1 MFTIHIPIYW
11 RRGNLRV
18 KIIKNYVSLF
28 ILFLIC
34 REVFHISFIDYA
46 DIKYFFPQRSIYI
59 AFSLLVNYLY
69 LKIVFDCIFQYIEID
84 IFSIIRMG
92 RKKYHTM
99 MFKRIVN
106 TLVVFVF
113 FSILNDFFFYDIC
126 ILGLIGTVFI
136 EIVVGLC
143 MSLFYKRLGS
153 HTFMIT
159 FILIIFI
166 KYLITLASGIMS

>member
-1 MFTIHIPIYW
+1 MKT
-11 RRGNLRV
+11 
-18 KIIKNYVSLF
+18 IKNYVSLF

-34 REVFHISFIDYA
+34 REVFHINFIDYA
-46 DIKYFFPQRSIYI
+46 DIKYFFPQRPIYI
-59 AFSLLVNYLY
+59 VFSLLVNYLY
-69 LKIVFDCIFQYIEID
+69 LKIVSDCIFQYIEID
-84 IFSIIRMG
+84 TLSIIRMG

-99 MFKRIVN
+99 MFVRIVD
-106 TLVVFVF
+106 TLVVFVL
-113 FSILNDFFFYDIC
+113 FSILTDFFFYDIC
-126 ILGLIGTVFI
+126 ILGLIETVFI

-143 MSLFYKRLGS
+143 MSLFYKRLGT

>member
-1 MFTIHIPIYW
+1 M
-11 RRGNLRV
+11 

-34 REVFHISFIDYA
+34 KEVFHISFTDYI

-92 RKKYHTM
+92 RKKYHAM
-99 MFKRIVN
+99 MFKRIVF
-106 TLVVFVF
+106 TLVAFVF
-113 FSILNDFFFYDIC
+113 FSILTEFFFYDIC
-126 ILGLIGTVFI
+126 ILGLIETVCI
-136 EIVVGLC
+136 EIIIGLC
-143 MSLFYKRLGS
+143 MSLFYKRLGT
-153 HTFMIT
+153 HTFMIA
-159 FILIIFI
+159 FILIMFI
-166 KYLITLASGIMS
+166 KYLITLASGFW

>member
-1 MFTIHIPIYW
+1 M
-11 RRGNLRV
+11 

-34 REVFHISFIDYA
+34 REVFHISFTDYI

-59 AFSLLVNYLY
+59 VFSLLVNYLY

-92 RKKYHTM
+92 RKKYHTLM
-99 MFKRIVN
+99 LERIVN

-113 FSILNDFFFYDIC
+113 FSILTDFFFYDIC
-126 ILGLIGTVFI
+126 ILGLIGTICI
-136 EIVVGLC
+136 EIGVGLC
-143 MSLFYKRLGS
+143 MSFFYKKLGS
-153 HTFMIT
+153 HTFMIA
-159 FILIIFI
+159 FILIMFT
-166 KYLITLASGIMS
+166 KYLITLASGF

>member
-1 MFTIHIPIYW
+1 MKT
-11 RRGNLRV
+11 
-18 KIIKNYVSLF
+18 IKNYVSLF

-34 REVFHISFIDYA
+34 REVFHISFTDYI

-59 AFSLLVNYLY
+59 VFSLLVNYLY

-106 TLVVFVF
+106 TLVAFVF
-113 FSILNDFFFYDIC
+113 FSILTDFYFYDIC
-126 ILGLIGTVFI
+126 ILGLIGTICI
-136 EIVVGLC
+136 EIGVGLC
-143 MSLFYKRLGS
+143 ISFFYKKLGS
-153 HTFMIT
+153 HTFMIA
-159 FILIIFI
+159 FILIMFT
-166 KYLITLASGIMS
+166 KYLITLTSRF

>member
-1 MFTIHIPIYW
+1 MKT
-11 RRGNLRV
+11 
-18 KIIKNYVSLF
+18 IKNYVSLF

-34 REVFHISFIDYA
+34 KEVFYITFIDYA
-46 DIKYFFPQRSIYI
+46 DIKYFFPQRPIYI
-59 AFSLLVNYLY
+59 VFSLLVNYFY

-84 IFSIIRMG
+84 TFTIIRMG

-99 MFKRIVN
+99 MFKRIVS
-106 TLVVFVF
+106 TLVVFVL
-113 FSILNDFFFYDIC
+113 FSIFTDFLFYDIC

-143 MSLFYKRLGS
+143 MSFFYKKLGT

>member
-1 MFTIHIPIYW
+1 M
-11 RRGNLRV
+11 

-34 REVFHISFIDYA
+34 REVFYISFTDYI

-92 RKKYHTM
+92 RKKYHTLM
-99 MFKRIVN
+99 LERIVN

-113 FSILNDFFFYDIC
+113 FSILTDFFFYDIC
-126 ILGLIGTVFI
+126 ILGLIGTICI
-136 EIVVGLC
+136 EIGVGLC
-143 MSLFYKRLGS
+143 MSFFYKKLGS
-153 HTFMIT
+153 HTFVIA
-159 FILIIFI
+159 FILIMFT
-166 KYLITLASGIMS
+166 KYLITLTSGF

>member
-1 MFTIHIPIYW
+1 MKTIKH
-11 RRGNLRV
+11 
-18 KIIKNYVSLF
+18 YVSLF

-34 REVFHISFIDYA
+34 KEAFHINFIDHA
-46 DIKYFFPQRSIYI
+46 DIKYFFPQRPIYI
-59 AFSLLVNYLY
+59 VFSLLVNYLY

-84 IFSIIRMG
+84 TFLIIRMG
-92 RKKYHTM
+92 RKKYHTT
-99 MFKRIVN
+99 MFKKIVD
-106 TLVVFVF
+106 TLVVFVL
-113 FSILNDFFFYDIC
+113 FSILTDFFFYNIC
-126 ILGLIGTVFI
+126 ILGLIGIVCI

-159 FILIIFI
+159 FILIVFT

>member
-1 MFTIHIPIYW
+1 MKT
-11 RRGNLRV
+11 
-18 KIIKNYVSLF
+18 IKNYVSLF

-99 MFKRIVN
+99 MFKRIVF
-106 TLVVFVF
+106 TLVAFVF
-113 FSILNDFFFYDIC
+113 FSILTDFFFYDIC
-126 ILGLIGTVFI
+126 ILGLIGTSV
-136 EIVVGLC
+136 L
-143 MSLFYKRLGS
+143 K
-153 HTFMIT
+153 
-159 FILIIFI
+159 
-166 KYLITLASGIMS
+166 

>member
-1 MFTIHIPIYW
+1 MKT
-11 RRGNLRV
+11 
-18 KIIKNYVSLF
+18 IKNYVSLF

-34 REVFHISFIDYA
+34 KEVFHINFIDYA
-46 DIKYFFPQRSIYI
+46 DIKYFFPQRPIYI
-59 AFSLLVNYLY
+59 VFSLLVNYFY
-69 LKIVFDCIFQYIEID
+69 LKIVFDFIFQYIEID

-92 RKKYHTM
+92 RKKYHTLM
-99 MFKRIVN
+99 LERIVN

-113 FSILNDFFFYDIC
+113 FSILTDFFFYDIC

>member
-1 MFTIHIPIYW
+1 MKT
-11 RRGNLRV
+11 
-18 KIIKNYVSLF
+18 IKNYVSLF
-28 ILFLIC
+28 VLFLIC
-34 REVFHISFIDYA
+34 KEVFHINFIDYA
-46 DIKYFFPQRSIYI
+46 DIKYFFPQRPIYI
-59 AFSLLVNYLY
+59 VFSLLVNYFY

-92 RKKYHTM
+92 RKKYHTLM
-99 MFKRIVN
+99 LERIVN

-113 FSILNDFFFYDIC
+113 FSILTDFFFYDIC

>member
-1 MFTIHIPIYW
+1 MKT
-11 RRGNLRV
+11 
-18 KIIKNYVSLF
+18 IKNYVSLF

-34 REVFHISFIDYA
+34 KEVFHIDFI
-46 DIKYFFPQRSIYI
+46 DIKYFFPQRPIYVVF
-59 AFSLLVNYLY
+59 AFLINYFC

-84 IFSIIRMG
+84 TFSIIRMG
-92 RKKYHTM
+92 RKKYHTT
-99 MFKRIVN
+99 MFKRIVD
-106 TLVVFVF
+106 TLVVFVL
-113 FSILNDFFFYDIC
+113 FSILTDFFFYDIC

-143 MSLFYKRLGS
+143 MSLFYKRLGT

>member
-1 MFTIHIPIYW
+1 MKT
-11 RRGNLRV
+11 
-18 KIIKNYVSLF
+18 IKNYVSLF

-34 REVFHISFIDYA
+34 REVFHINFIDYA
-46 DIKYFFPQRSIYI
+46 DIKYFFPQRPIYI
-59 AFSLLVNYLY
+59 VFSLLVNYLY
-69 LKIVFDCIFQYIEID
+69 LKIVSDCIFQYIEID
-84 IFSIIRMG
+84 TLSIISIG
-92 RKKYHTM
+92 RKKYHTTI
-99 MFKRIVN
+99 FVRIVD
-106 TLVVFVF
+106 TLVVFVL
-113 FSILNDFFFYDIC
+113 FSILTDFFFYDIC

-143 MSLFYKRLGS
+143 MSLFYKRLGT